1 MVKPQHF
8 VVLGVVTLV
17 ALVWAAFLNMSAS
30 YRSAGGVEGG
40 PMLPELSRQ
49 QIALGGVEITKAGK
63 KLTLERDGD
72 QWKLNERGGYPAL
85 PDKVRA
91 LVVQLTNARLAEPK
105 TAAKDRLSLLELEDP
120 AGKDAKSSLVRF
132 LDANGK
138 PAAEIVIG
146 KSRYNAFGAGRGGV
160 YVRRP
165 NETQTWL
172 ATGEPNLTVDVKDW
186 IDAAIYKTDVQKF
199 KRVTV
204 EHANEVPIVVEKGSE
219 PDAKFAL
226 KEVPTGLKL
235 KQSANVEQIAL
246 GFGSIDTE
254 DVRKLDKTPIGDK
267 VSVITTESTDGLT
280 VTFRLRREGDP
291 SEAWLSFSATG
302 EGDEA
307 KKAADAINA
316 KSSGW
321 EFKIPNWKADQI
333 GRRAA
338 DLFETS

>member
-8 VVLGVVTLV
+8 VVLGVVTVV
-17 ALVWAAFLNMSAS
+17 ALVWAALLNMSSS
-30 YRSAGGVEGG
+30 YRSAGAVEGG
-40 PMLPELSRQ
+40 LMLPEIARQ
-49 QIALGGVEITKAGK
+49 STALGGVELTKGGK
-63 KLTLERDGD
+63 KLTLERVGD
-72 QWKLNERGGYPAL
+72 KWTLKERGGYPVL

-91 LVVQLTNARLAEPK
+91 LVVQLTSARLAEPK
-105 TAAKDRLSLLELEDP
+105 TAAKDRLAMLELEDP
-120 AGKDAKSSLVRF
+120 SAKDAKSSLVRL
-132 LDANGK
+132 LDAHGK

-146 KSRYNAFGAGRGGV
+146 KSRSNAFGAGRGGI

-172 ATGEPNLTVDVKDW
+172 ASGEPNITVDVKDW
-186 IDAAIYKTDVQKF
+186 IDPAIYKTDVPKL

-204 EHANEVPIVVEKGSE
+204 EHANEVPIVVEKGDAA
-219 PDAKFAL
+219 DAKFAL

-246 GFGSIDTE
+246 GFGSIDVE
-254 DVRKLDKTPIGDK
+254 DVIKLDKTPIGEK

-307 KKAADAINA
+307 KKAAEAINA
-316 KSSGW
+316 KGAGW